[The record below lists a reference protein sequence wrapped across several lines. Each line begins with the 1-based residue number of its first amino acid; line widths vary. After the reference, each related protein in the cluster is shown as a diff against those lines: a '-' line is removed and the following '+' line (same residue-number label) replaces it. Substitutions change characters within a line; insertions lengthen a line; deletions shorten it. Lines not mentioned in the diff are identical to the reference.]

1 MSKIAKWAAPLAL
14 MVSLLTVAANGAT
27 VPDVDGLYATFK
39 TTRGDFVVR
48 LEYQKVPMTVANFVG
63 LAEGSRSWVDFRKGG
78 TSSKPFYNGI
88 TFHRVITG
96 FMIQGGS
103 PNGLGT
109 DGPGYQFSDEFHPD
123 LRHNDAGVISMANSG
138 PDSNGSQFFITLA
151 AQPHLDLK
159 HSVFGKVVAGMDVVT
174 QIGAFPT
181 PQPAQSI
188 TTIQSVEITRKGA
201 AATAFDIAAWALPV
215 VHAVP
220 TSIIQKPGGFA
231 LQFVRPAFS
240 QYHPFRS
247 AQLSQWAQLPGFTY
261 THAAPQGDLD
271 VSASASTQKQHFYR
285 VARSEY
291 TPVPESVVGKTFSFT
306 LSEGNQ
312 SLVVNITAPPRG
324 TVDLTNPLG
333 TYSLDGAAPKRI
345 GAYLWEPDLRRGQ
358 LLLAPED
365 LNQLSLNLKLRPD
378 GTGSFTGNTGP
389 PGSGPF
395 PLYGTYSVGT
405 TAP

>member
-1 MSKIAKWAAPLAL
+1 MSIIAKWVAPLAVV
-14 MVSLLTVAANGAT
+14 VSFLTIAANGAT

-78 TSSKPFYNGI
+78 ASSKPFYNGI

-103 PNGLGT
+103 PNGLGN

-138 PDSNGSQFFITLA
+138 PDSNGSQFFITLGPQA
-151 AQPHLDLK
+151 HLDLK
-159 HSVFGKVVAGMDVVT
+159 HSVFGKVVDGMSVVT

-181 PQPAQSI
+181 PQPPASM
-188 TTIQSVEITRKGA
+188 TTIQSVEITRKGT
-201 AATAFDIAAWALPV
+201 AATAFDINAWALPV

-231 LQFVRPAFS
+231 LRFTRPAFS
-240 QYHPFRS
+240 QYYPFHS
-247 AQLSQWAQLPGFTY
+247 AQLSQWAQLAGFTY
-261 THAAPQGDLD
+261 TYSAPQGDLD
-271 VSASASTQKQHFYR
+271 VSASANQQKQHFYR

-291 TPVPESVVGKTFSFT
+291 TPVPESVVGKTFNFMLTES
-306 LSEGNQ
+306 GQ

-324 TVDLTNPLG
+324 TYDLANPVG

-358 LLLAPED
+358 LLLGPED
-365 LNQLSLNLKLRPD
+365 LSQLSLNLKFRPD
-378 GTGSFTGNTGP
+378 GTGSFTGNTGS

-395 PLYGTYSVGT
+395 SLYGTYSVGN